1 MLKNRRSY
9 RKLYPEEAY
18 KFAGGADKQTY
29 IQMHASLRPA
39 LHAGN
44 KTCTRR
50 TWGGVKQGMQMRAF
64 HNNELVAVTGQG
76 HSSTIGYLRYTSMST
91 SSVGVLLT
99 DSDLRA
105 EGGTASSD
113 MDFRRRWY
121 RVKDKITG
129 LYVMLPNATV
139 VHVLTFTFY
148 STTS

>member
-1 MLKNRRSY
+1 
-9 RKLYPEEAY
+9 
-18 KFAGGADKQTY
+18 
-29 IQMHASLRPA
+29 
-39 LHAGN
+39 
-44 KTCTRR
+44 
-50 TWGGVKQGMQMRAF
+50 MRAF